1 MTSWGQSMQQLQ
13 ARKEIMKLGQQTAF
27 GLLHSLKSVVTSNQ
41 KKNLV

>member
-13 ARKEIMKLGQQTAF
+13 ARKEIMLGQQTAF